1 MTAQGRKLCAVI
13 FFFSP
18 RQKCI
23 CSLFLPLS
31 PCCRPAFTPSAAK
44 VKRPA
49 LTLERGRGKNKTP
62 PPCRSKKGAV
72 RFRPFLKSF
81 FTFIQRER
89 GGYFPKLSLL
99 SIFLQNGYFTAC
111 FRPAMMQTPGWV
123 MLLRCRPLRVQM
135 PWFAAGAVVLAVGV
149 SMAAAVRGSPS
160 SRSMRVASRFLAR
173 GQGGNS
179 FFPIRLVAINIGGKI
194 SKEPLQ
200 GPGEGEGKRH

>member
-1 MTAQGRKLCAVI
+1 MTAQGRKPCAAP

-31 PCCRPAFTPSAAK
+31 PCFRPVFTISAAK

-49 LTLERGRGKNKTP
+49 LTLGRGRGKNKTP
-62 PPCRSKKGAV
+62 PPFRSKKGAV

-89 GGYFPKLSLL
+89 GGYFPELSLL

-123 MLLRCRPLRVQM
+123 MLLRRRPLRGQM
-135 PWFAAGAVVLAVGV
+135 PWFAAGAAVVAVGV
-149 SMAAAVRGSPS
+149 SMAPAVRGSPS
-160 SRSMRVASRFLAR
+160 SRSTRTASRFLPR
-173 GQGGNS
+173 GHEG
-179 FFPIRLVAINIGGKI
+179 RVAIV
-194 SKEPLQ
+194 SFP
-200 GPGEGEGKRH
+200 